1 MFYNN
6 RNTLMYTLIG
16 AVISTI
22 IDEYICHDSMD
33 LLQEKLSKHNY
44 NFKKKNFNDLSGLGL
59 PEILM
64 NIMSCH
70 VLVKSSIP
78 TVILTYRNALVPYYL
93 SKLFVVIE
101 IEVGGVDNIPII
113 LKNKSMLLIYMKRIV
128 L

>member
-1 MFYNN
+1 
-6 RNTLMYTLIG
+6 MYTLIG